1 MKRSLYFTL
10 LFTASSAWA
19 GVYYEPFNYSTSL
32 TNLIGRT
39 TADGLSWSQ
48 AGPSP
53 IVNQPTIHAGNLN
66 YPGLA
71 PAIGNSVNF
80 GGNGTSARFNLPVG
94 VKSGTV
100 YYSFIFQ
107 LTNITGLST
116 GGIFWAG
123 FNNSVG
129 TTTSNPTVVDTRLDV
144 KASAGGTYQIG
155 LDKSSGSTPLIVFA
169 TNTFT
174 TNDVVFVV
182 GSYTF
187 NPGDVDESR
196 LWINP
201 PSSSFGTSTPPD
213 GYLSNTNGANISG
226 GAVNSFVL
234 CNRSTSEPA
243 GIIADELLI
252 STNWADVTPP
262 SGPPP
267 FTIQPHNQRAV
278 LGAQAYFDAASPRAT
293 SYQWQHNGVN
303 VSGGTNSILLIPNAQ
318 SSDAGTYT
326 LLAANSTGTNTSSA
340 VTLNIVQPTYP
351 TLTPLWSI
359 APGSRPY
366 MTSDSSAAPN
376 QDCIAYNALSNQVIV
391 ANRAGGL
398 SVNVVDGTTG
408 ADLYQLNTNG
418 ISGGNAVLMEI
429 AAGDDGA
436 IYAGNMTVNA
446 ANPNNNN
453 LQYRLYRWANTDSNT
468 LATLLWSA
476 GDPAGQTAA
485 YRWGDTLAVRGT
497 GADTQVAVDE
507 FTGAFAAIFTT
518 GDPDVQS
525 VNQLPYFQIYGQ
537 ATQGRSLQFGTDNSI
552 WQKSRNAPLVQSS
565 FDLSGYQMVL
575 VTNFDVFSSLI
586 GPVQMDFARHFA
598 AAICFNNLANTA
610 DSLDFFDITDISHPI
625 LLGRA
630 PFPVV
635 HRGNDNSFGNAVF
648 TTDRIFAIDG
658 NNGIIAA
665 TIGPAPGPA
674 LNIVVTSGNA
684 TLSWST
690 NTPGFTLQKTID
702 LTSPISW
709 SSLGTGSV
717 VGSNY
722 SVTVGAATSPA
733 FFRLIK

>member
-1 MKRSLYFTL
+1 MKWFLSFTL
-10 LFTASSAWA
+10 LFTTSSAWA
-19 GVYYEPFNYSTSL
+19 GVYYEPFDYSTSL

-39 TADGLSWSQ
+39 TVDGLSWSQ
-48 AGPSP
+48 AGPTP
-53 IVNQPTIHAGNLN
+53 ITNQPTINAGNLS

-71 PAIGNSVNF
+71 AGIGNSVNF
-80 GGNGTSARFNLPVG
+80 GGNGTSARLNLPVG
-94 VKSGTV
+94 MTSGTV

-107 LTNITGLST
+107 LTNIAGLST

-129 TTTSNPTVVDTRLDV
+129 TSGSNPTVVDTRLDV
-144 KASAGGTYQIG
+144 KAAAGGTYQIG

-169 TNTFT
+169 PNTYT
-174 TNDVVFVV
+174 TNDVIFVV

-187 NPGDVDESR
+187 NPGGVDESR

-201 PSSSFGTSTPPD
+201 PSSSFGASTPPD
-213 GYLSNTNGANISG
+213 GFLSNTNGANIPVIS
-226 GAVNSFVL
+226 SFVL
-234 CNRSTSEPA
+234 CDRSTAEPR

-262 SGPPP
+262 AGPPP

-278 LGAQAYFDAASPRAT
+278 LGAQAYFDGAAPRAT
-293 SYQWQHNGVN
+293 SFQWQHNGINVN
-303 VSGGTNSILLIPNAQ
+303 GATNSILLISNAQ

-326 LLAANSTGTNTSSA
+326 LLAVNVAGTNTSSA

-351 TLTPLWSI
+351 VLTPLWSI
-359 APGSRPY
+359 ASGSRPY

-391 ANRAGGL
+391 VNRAGGL

-429 AAGDDGA
+429 AASDDGA

-485 YRWGDTLAVRGT
+485 FRWGDTLAVRGT

-518 GDPDVQS
+518 TDPAVQS

-537 ATQGRSLQFGTDNSI
+537 STQGRSLQFGTDNSI

-565 FDLSGYQMVL
+565 FDLSGFQMVQ
-575 VTNFDVFSSLI
+575 VTNLDVFSSLI
-586 GPVQMDFARHFA
+586 GPVQMDFTRNFA
-598 AAICFNNLANTA
+598 AALCFNNLANTA
-610 DSLDFFDITDISHPI
+610 DSLDLYDITDMSHPI

-665 TIGPAPGPA
+665 TIGAPPGPP

-690 NTPGFTLQKTID
+690 NTPGFTLQKTTG

-709 SSLGTGSV
+709 SSLGSGSV

-722 SVTVGAATSPA
+722 SVTVGAAASPA
-733 FFRLIK
+733 FFRLVK